1 MKKKKRIR
9 GRISETAIIIKNKE
23 IKKKAILDEISN
35 DSTDDDNIESVKKIA
50 RKIEK
55 KKQMKFK
62 FV

>member
-1 MKKKKRIR
+1 MKK
-9 GRISETAIIIKNKE
+9 AIIIKKKE
-23 IKKKAILDEISN
+23 IKKKAILEEISD

-55 KKQMKFK
+55 KKQTIKEDQPQMKFK